1 MTRDV
6 RYSFL
11 NHQLWVE
18 VVSFVGYPACAGS
31 MLVFKVV
38 SGGYCYRV
46 EIIYKFF
53 HKIHIVNQRKK
64 SQKNMLFHSR
74 LNVRKSLLHLFIV

>member
-18 VVSFVGYPACAGS
+18 VVPFVGYPACARS

-64 SQKNMLFHSR
+64 NL
-74 LNVRKSLLHLFIV
+74 RKICCFIQD